1 MTGLMSVVFTE
12 FVDQKGQLTCW
23 PFYSFIYD
31 KISLVAKYH
40 DYLSCKCFSRNVDLA
55 LTKSLLTLSRISL
68 CLRQLACLL

>member
-23 PFYSFIYD
+23 PFYSFIYN

-40 DYLSCKCFSRNVDLA
+40 DYLSG
-55 LTKSLLTLSRISL
+55 
-68 CLRQLACLL
+68 